1 MTLEQSQ
8 WRSFGVFIAKFEYIP
23 QFFLVFLLFNLSR
36 WMKLKVII
44 KFFFLLVFSRQLFVI
59 LS

>member
-8 WRSFGVFIAKFEYIP
+8 WRSFGVFIAKFEHIS

>member
-8 WRSFGVFIAKFEYIP
+8 WRSFGVFMAKFEYIS